1 MIERYSRK
9 KMRDLWTLENKFRL
23 WLEVEIAAC
32 EAHAKLGNIPAKAL
46 KVIKEKAA
54 FEVSRIS
61 EIEAT
66 THHDVIAFLTNV
78 AEHVGPE
85 SRYIHLG
92 LTSSDVVDT
101 GFSLLIKQAGEMIR
115 QDIVD
120 LMVVLKEKAIRY
132 QNTLMMGRT
141 HGVHAEP
148 MTLGLKFALWYD
160 EMRRHLER
168 LDQAI
173 RDISVGLISGAVGT
187 YANIDPRVEQFVC
200 EKLGLVPDRISTQIV
215 QRDRH
220 AFFMAVLAVLAGSVE
235 KFATEIRSLQKTEVN
250 ELEEG
255 FKKGQKG
262 SSAMPHKRNPI
273 TCERLTGL
281 ARVVRGNMLVS
292 MENISLWH
300 ERDISHS
307 SAERIIFPDS
317 TALVDYMLFTFQ
329 NIVENLVVHEGNM
342 LRNLDLLGGAVF
354 SGQLLLSL
362 VDQGISR
369 EDAYDIVQPLAMKA
383 RDHKL
388 IFRDLV
394 LESKEV
400 AKWLSRDQINALFDY
415 GYHRKNV
422 EAIFR
427 RVFENTDV

>member
-1 MIERYSRK
+1 
-9 KMRDLWTLENKFRL
+9 
-23 WLEVEIAAC
+23 
-32 EAHAKLGNIPAKAL
+32 
-46 KVIKEKAA
+46 IKEKAA
-54 FEVSRIS
+54 FNVSRIN

-78 AEHVGPE
+78 AENVGSE

-101 GFSLLIKQAGEMIR
+101 AFSLLIKQAGEMIR
-115 QDIVD
+115 QDVVE
-120 LMVVLKEKAIRY
+120 LMVVLKDKAICY
-132 QNTLMMGRT
+132 QDTLMMGRT

-148 MTLGLKFALWYD
+148 MTLGLKFALWYE
-160 EMRRHLER
+160 EMRRALDR

-187 YANIDPRVEQFVC
+187 YANIDPQVEQFVC
-200 EKLGLVPDRISTQIV
+200 EKLGLVPDRISTQII

-220 AFFMAVLAVLAGSVE
+220 AFFMAVLAVLAGSLE
-235 KFATEIRSLQKTEVN
+235 KFATEIRALQKTEVN

-273 TCERLTGL
+273 TCERITGL
-281 ARVVRGNMLVS
+281 ARVIRGNMVVS

-317 TALVDYMLFTFQ
+317 TALIDYMLFTFK
-329 NIVENLVVHEGNM
+329 NILENLVVHEDNM

-354 SGQLLLSL
+354 SGQLLLCL
-362 VDQGISR
+362 VDEGVSR
-369 EDAYDIVQPLAMKA
+369 EDAYDIVQPLAMCA
-383 RDHKL
+383 RDNKL

-400 AKWLSRDQINALFDY
+400 AKWLNRNQIDALFDY

-422 EAIFR
+422 DAIFA
-427 RVFENTDV
+427 RVFKDTEATK